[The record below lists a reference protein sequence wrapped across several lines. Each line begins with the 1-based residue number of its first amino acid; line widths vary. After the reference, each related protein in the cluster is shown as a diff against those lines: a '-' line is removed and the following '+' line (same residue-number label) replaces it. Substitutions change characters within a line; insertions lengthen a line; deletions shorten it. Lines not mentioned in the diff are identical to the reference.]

1 MHLILRLFILFLS
14 VLAAFLPMVA
24 YLLTIWWLDRY
35 YRQPLWMV
43 IAVFFWGAF
52 GAVMLGIFG
61 SEVLEMPLTRVF
73 GYETTNAIGAV
84 FVAPLVE
91 EIAKGVILLLLALRM
106 DFSSVADG
114 IVFGAAAGLGFGM
127 TENFLYFNQVY
138 DQSGFQAWL
147 QNIYVRT
154 LYSAVMHAISTSIFG
169 MSLGFVKFRKIGHPW
184 IVVLLGLFSAMGL
197 HAFWN
202 TCMVIGGGLRSGW
215 IIETGFSVLPLLV
228 LVMFVIY
235 EMSLYA
241 ERKVIRE
248 ELLEESELGT
258 IPSSHVAILSS
269 YFKRNQHD
277 WYPQEADRE
286 RYIAMTMS
294 LAFKRHQWKMS
305 KGRRY
310 RKLELVLIELRH
322 QLAMLLHR

>member
-1 MHLILRLFILFLS
+1 MLRLLILLLS

-43 IAVFFWGAF
+43 VAVFFWGAF

-61 SEVLEMPLTRVF
+61 SQVLEMPLTRVF
-73 GYETTNAIGAV
+73 GYEATNAIGAI

-91 EIAKGVILLLLALRM
+91 EIAKGIILLLLALRM

-169 MSLGFVKFRKIGHPW
+169 MSLGFIKFRKIGHPW
-184 IVVLLGLFSAMGL
+184 IVVLMGLFAAMGL

-202 TCMVIGGGLRSGW
+202 TCMVVGGGLRSGW
-215 IIETGFSVLPLLV
+215 IVQTGFSVLPLLV
-228 LVMFVIY
+228 FAIFVIY
-235 EMSLYA
+235 EISLYG
-241 ERKVIRE
+241 ERRVIRE
-248 ELLEESELGT
+248 ELQEESQMGT
-258 IPSSHVAILSS
+258 IPPSHVPILSS
-269 YFKRNQHD
+269 YFKRNQRD

-286 RYIAMTMS
+286 RYISLAMS
-294 LAFKRHQWKMS
+294 LAFKRHQSKIA

-310 RKLELVLIELRH
+310 RKLELMLSELRH